1 MVKNSLFK
9 SFVFCLLCGVALSS
23 AAHRYFF
30 GLTDLSV
37 NPRTHNIEVI
47 HQLTAHDIEN
57 AIAEQQ
63 QIHFS
68 PEHAEYEQLIQSYV
82 EAHFKLI
89 DAQDNKN
96 HEIKLN
102 WIGLEIAKGNV
113 YIYQEANF
121 EKLLSGL
128 VVKNDLLVDTY
139 AQQINTVNYKDETII
154 GSLTFSKSVKTAK
167 IAIIKNNN

>member
-1 MVKNSLFK
+1 MVKHSLFK
-9 SFVFCLLCGVALSS
+9 SFIVCFLCGVTLSS
-23 AAHRYFF
+23 VAHRYFF

-37 NPRTHNIEVI
+37 NPKTHNIELI
-47 HQLTAHDIEN
+47 HQFTAHDIDN

-68 PEHAEYEQLIQSYV
+68 PEHSDYEKLIQNYV
-82 EAHFKLI
+82 EAHFQLI
-89 DAQDNKN
+89 DVQENKK
-96 HEIKLN
+96 HVIKLN

-121 EKLLSGL
+121 ENYLSGL

-139 AQQINTVNYKDETII
+139 LKQVNTVNYTDGTNT
-154 GSLTFSKSVKTAK
+154 GSLTFSGSEKTSE
-167 IAIIKNNN
+167 ITIIKNND

>member
-1 MVKNSLFK
+1 MLKPLFK
-9 SFVFCLLCGVALSS
+9 TLFVCLLCGFALSS

-37 NPRTHNIEVI
+37 NPKTHNIEVI
-47 HQLTAHDIEN
+47 HQLTAHDIDN

-68 PEHAEYEQLIQSYV
+68 PEHPKYEQLIQNYV

-89 DAQDNKN
+89 NIQNDKE
-96 HEIKLN
+96 HKIRLN
-102 WIGLEIAKGNV
+102 WIGLEIAKGNI

-121 EKLLSGL
+121 ENFLSGL

-139 AQQINTVNYKDETII
+139 PKQVNTVNYKDGTIT
-154 GSLTFSKSVKTAK
+154 GSLTFSADIQ
-167 IAIIKNNN
+167 IAQIDKIKNNN